1 VGLGNFNKLVQVVG
15 DHRTCQLKHMNCP
28 ARLCHHSTRNRGFTL
43 IELLVVIAII
53 AILAAI
59 LLPALSQTQKRALRI
74 EDVSNLRQWD
84 LAFQVYATDNND
96 TLPPGF
102 TLNTGMWMTELIQY
116 IPNSSIGGPICFC
129 PTAVT
134 TRDTLPVPFVTTG
147 CTFLAW
153 GRYNTNSYPPEP
165 WGPTG
170 CSGSYGVNAWMADPP
185 STTTNSSYWVKMSA
199 AVRVANVPLFGDCAW
214 EGTNPN
220 VTDSTDQPELTGPGV
235 VNKDDEIPSFCLA
248 RHPGRSPVDMSFP
261 DGSVSDVGL
270 RQLWSLPWS
279 KTWVAPSPRFPN
291 WLLSYN

>member
-1 VGLGNFNKLVQVVG
+1 M
-15 DHRTCQLKHMNCP
+15 KHMNCS
-28 ARLCHHSTRNRGFTL
+28 RCLSRRKRGFTL

-59 LLPALSQTQKRALRI
+59 LLPVLEQAQKRALRI
-74 EDVSNLRQWD
+74 ECVSNVRQWD
-84 LAFQVYATDNND
+84 IAFQIYATDYND

-116 IPNSSIGGPICFC
+116 IPNSSIGGSICFC
-129 PTAVT
+129 PTALT
-134 TRDTLPVPFVTTG
+134 TRDTLPVPFITTG

-170 CSGSYGVNAWMADPP
+170 CSGSYGVNAWMAAPP
-185 STTTNSSYWVKMSA
+185 NITTNSSYWMKMSVA
-199 AVRVANVPLFGDCAW
+199 CRVPSVPLFADCAW

-220 VTDSTDQPELTGPGV
+220 PTDANDQPQALSGE
-235 VNKDDEIPSFCLA
+235 VNVGDEMPSFCLP
-248 RHPGRSPVDMSFP
+248 RHPGRMPVNMAFP
-261 DGSVSDVGL
+261 DGSVSAVGL

-279 KTWVAPSPRFPN
+279 KTWVTPSERWPT